1 MSVAV
6 REIIPGRAN
15 VVSKSEGLRI
25 IINEGDKKGRLL
37 QKWMVRKKYYHV
49 EDVSKICKLF
59 RAFVFFFFF
68 FTSCYL

>member
-6 REIIPGRAN
+6 REINSGRAN
-15 VVSKSEGLRI
+15 VVNKSEGLRI

-37 QKWMVRKKYYHV
+37 QKWMVRKKYYHA

-59 RAFVFFFFF
+59 RAFVFSSF